1 MNTNDFV
8 KILKKI
14 AFMLELMDENQ
25 FKIKAYLNA
34 ADYIEEHQID
44 IFDAVKTGQI
54 AEFEGFG
61 KAIQEK
67 AAEFVQSGQLN
78 YLLKLQ
84 ETVPDGLFELRKVKG
99 LGPKKIKQLWNELNI
114 VDIDSLEDAC
124 VNNLLPNLKGFT
136 DKSQE
141 EIFNSL
147 SHQKAG
153 KNKMLQD
160 ANTSIADELLT
171 MIQAEP
177 NVKLA
182 EFTGELRRFSELV
195 SEIDIIVMIDE
206 QK

>member
-1 MNTNDFV
+1 M
-8 KILKKI
+8 
-14 AFMLELMDENQ
+14 
-25 FKIKAYLNA
+25 
-34 ADYIEEHQID
+34 
-44 IFDAVKTGQI
+44 
-54 AEFEGFG
+54 
-61 KAIQEK
+61 
-67 AAEFVQSGQLN
+67 
-78 YLLKLQ
+78 
-84 ETVPDGLFELRKVKG
+84 PDGLFELRKVKG
-99 LGPKKIKQLWNELNI
+99 LGTKKIKQLWNELNI

-147 SHQKAG
+147 SHLKAG

-160 ANTSIADELLT
+160 ANASTADELLT
-171 MIQAEP
+171 LIQAEP

-195 SEIDIIVMIDE
+195 SEIDIIVMLDE